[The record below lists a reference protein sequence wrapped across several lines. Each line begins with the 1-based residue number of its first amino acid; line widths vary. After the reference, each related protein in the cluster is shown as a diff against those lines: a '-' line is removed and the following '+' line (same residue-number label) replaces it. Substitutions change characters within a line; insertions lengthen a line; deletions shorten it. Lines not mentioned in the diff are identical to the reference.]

1 MLKKP
6 KRVILIREKLSRLSQ
21 KVTLENSIIME
32 LGFQEATPGIVSK
45 TLKTKVVELKT
56 QMDPSNRAE

>member
-56 QMDPSNRAE
+56 QMVPSNLAE

>member
-56 QMDPSNRAE
+56 QMDPSNLAE

>member
-1 MLKKP
+1 MLRKP
-6 KRVILIREKLSRLSQ
+6 KRVVLIREKLSRLSQ
-21 KVTLENSIIME
+21 KVTLENSIMME

-56 QMDPSNRAE
+56 QMDPSNLAE